1 MNLALVFG
9 LFGSVSEA
17 KAAETMIPN
26 IDLARQVIN
35 DIKPML
41 PEINFDE
48 ERASLSLVPDGYIA
62 KPLITETKI
71 TKVIP
76 QRQTSNVTY
85 IYRRTIANSVNAKQQ
100 TIQSGNRFPYG
111 YCTYYV
117 AQRRYVPWSGNA
129 ISWLGG
135 AQKFGFAIGNTA
147 QVGAIIV
154 TSEGG
159 RTGHIGI
166 VDAVDGNQITIS
178 EMNYQGWGVIS
189 SRTISADYGRIMGY
203 IY

>member
-1 MNLALVFG
+1 MNLALLLG
-9 LFGSVSEA
+9 LFGSTSEA
-17 KAAETMIPN
+17 KAADSLMVN
-26 IDLARQVIN
+26 IDLAKQVIN

-48 ERASLSLVPDGYIA
+48 ERASLSLAPDGYIT

-76 QRQTSNVTY
+76 QRQTSNITY

-100 TIQSGNRFPYG
+100 TIQSGSHFPYG
-111 YCTYYV
+111 YCTYY
-117 AQRRYVPWSGNA
+117 ASLRRNVPWSGNA

-135 AQKFGFAIGNTA
+135 ARKFGFATGSTP

-159 RTGHIGI
+159 RTGHVGI
-166 VDAVDGNQITIS
+166 VDGVSGNQITIT
-178 EMNYQGWGVIS
+178 EMNYSGWGVIS